1 GLRIPR
7 LLLGRLMPTR
17 SRTYWLTEPCRIRRE
32 GGSLRIER
40 PDHTPVRIPITDVRD
55 LVAFDHVDL
64 NTSAVSL
71 LGRHGVVLHL
81 LDHYG
86 NYAGSLTPV
95 EDMVSATVL
104 KAQV

>member
-1 GLRIPR
+1 
-7 LLLGRLMPTR
+7 MPTR

-71 LGRHGVVLHL
+71 LGRHGWCCTCSTTTVTTP
-81 LDHYG
+81 DHHSG
-86 NYAGSLTPV
+86 RRHGVRHRAESSGPAGI
-95 EDMVSATVL
+95 
-104 KAQV
+104 